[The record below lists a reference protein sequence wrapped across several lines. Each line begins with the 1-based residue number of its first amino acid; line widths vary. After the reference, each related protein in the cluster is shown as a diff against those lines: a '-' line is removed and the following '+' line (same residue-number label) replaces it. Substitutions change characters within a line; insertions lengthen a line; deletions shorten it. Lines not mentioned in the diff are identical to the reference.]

1 MEPPLKLAVMIG
13 FNLGALVNPIKPH
26 PVHTV
31 SFVFC
36 FFSYHLDYNFVTL
49 TQSRINRGMTHI
61 TQLADVAMI
70 TLSPI

>member
-1 MEPPLKLAVMIG
+1 MKLAVMIG
-13 FNLGALVNPIKPH
+13 FNLGALVNPMKPH

-31 SFVFC
+31 SFVV
-36 FFSYHLDYNFVTL
+36 FFFYHLDYNFVTL